1 MSAQLLVP
9 YPKVGT
15 RPTVHLYG
23 WLPSNLYPLYLFVP
37 SILSLLRS
45 SIRCI
50 RGMFYAEGN
59 CGIMKVLPEVAEAIS
74 AGMPVVAL
82 ETTIVTHGMP
92 YPTNLQYVLA
102 VEAVVRAHGSVP
114 ATIGVLDGY
123 VYVGMTEADLL
134 RLAEPNLKGRKISR
148 RDLSYVISKVE
159 SGGTTVSATM
169 LCAHKAGI
177 PVFATGGIGG
187 VHRGGES
194 SMDVSADL
202 TELGRTPLAVVCA
215 GAKSILDIGRT
226 LEVLETLGVTVTTF
240 GHTTEFPA
248 FFSARSGHHVDMC
261 VRTPKEAAK
270 LIASNLSFGVG
281 SGTLIAV
288 PIPEEASGLGEE
300 IEGAIQ
306 RALTEA
312 QCEGV
317 MGKALTPFLLR
328 RINELTCGR
337 SLEASI
343 LTGGEEERNNAMVGS
358 QIAVELSKLKL
369 QGYPKM
375 STSSSAPPTCID
387 SAPSSSVLKAPPPSV
402 HQAPPTIGGLR
413 EKQRGGSHS
422 KQPAQAHTLI
432 IAHLCSIDD
441 LVASVCCMVFVRFVV
456 GGSVVDYAARL
467 FNRDIIREGT
477 NPGRLIHS
485 FGGVGRNIA
494 DIPSGLKKKGNIV
507 AMSSSI
513 VLTQSALQGSRH
525 LHSSSQQSEE
535 TTLDKSFI

>member
-1 MSAQLLVP
+1 MASAA
-9 YPKVGT
+9 
-15 RPTVHLYG
+15 
-23 WLPSNLYPLYLFVP
+23 
-37 SILSLLRS
+37 LLRVRDAGTIALRKS
-45 SIRCI
+45 SVVRS
-50 RGMFYAEGN
+50 RFARSRGN

-92 YPTNLQYVLA
+92 YPTNLHTAQA

-312 QCEGV
+312 QRDGV

-343 LTGGEEERNNAMVGS
+343 LTGGEEES
-358 QIAVELSKLKL
+358 LL
-369 QGYPKM
+369 Y
-375 STSSSAPPTCID
+375 
-387 SAPSSSVLKAPPPSV
+387 
-402 HQAPPTIGGLR
+402 GLR
-413 EKQRGGSHS
+413 Q
-422 KQPAQAHTLI
+422 
-432 IAHLCSIDD
+432 
-441 LVASVCCMVFVRFVV
+441 VVV